1 MGKKGNSK
9 ANDGEKWGH
18 DQHQDRLHKKIDKQ
32 KSSQEA
38 QSSSSSKA
46 IKGYHRSML
55 LSHDNHEK
63 RQEGK
68 LRLHISKTKREIEA
82 IRRRLKSWDEVS
94 ERQQRRKS
102 EEEEMKKR
110 KREDEES
117 APGYKRKRKGRLG
130 PETWKLRGAARP
142 AWEVYDFDTR
152 YIDPHM
158 KAHQD
163 ALERAKRSLNTFH
176 VCKGSFGKYDDDE
189 GNKLEDRHGNNSPL
203 MIESCRKFLSL
214 SMQYALLNLE
224 ARKFKSARE
233 TLLEI
238 IELEGVNTLKPLT
251 NARCRLMRMYL
262 EANRPDSARR
272 LWEKL
277 PTYYSSIWIRYS
289 AALLEFVSWKILE
302 EKGSSE
308 ESAKKLLA
316 QAIRSNV
323 YCAYYIAF
331 HETFQQV
338 MEYTDEV
345 EDAED
350 GTLDQAI
357 EYYNSEEM
365 GNWVG
370 TEGAVEWIRSV
381 ILEILDGDDDP
392 ESDEIGLKKSDL
404 EWEEKL
410 VKVEK
415 DYEVMASAEDKNEDE
430 VEEDSISE
438 KEDLEGN
445 GEASEVDFLMFTGM
459 FRTGMDMLTD
469 SGAFSS
475 A

>member
-1 MGKKGNSK
+1 
-9 ANDGEKWGH
+9 
-18 DQHQDRLHKKIDKQ
+18 
-32 KSSQEA
+32 
-38 QSSSSSKA
+38 
-46 IKGYHRSML
+46 
-55 LSHDNHEK
+55 
-63 RQEGK
+63 
-68 LRLHISKTKREIEA
+68 
-82 IRRRLKSWDEVS
+82 
-94 ERQQRRKS
+94 
-102 EEEEMKKR
+102 
-110 KREDEES
+110 
-117 APGYKRKRKGRLG
+117 
-130 PETWKLRGAARP
+130 
-142 AWEVYDFDTR
+142 
-152 YIDPHM
+152 
-158 KAHQD
+158 
-163 ALERAKRSLNTFH
+163 
-176 VCKGSFGKYDDDE
+176 
-189 GNKLEDRHGNNSPL
+189 
-203 MIESCRKFLSL
+203 
-214 SMQYALLNLE
+214 MQYALLNLE